1 MIKNSPGRLV
11 LLILALA
18 AFSNFS
24 SPIHAVTIDGDKIT
38 AEQVIAKHLEAIG
51 KAGSRSSDHSRVA
64 VGTVRA
70 IFKARNS
77 SGAIDGRA
85 VLGSV
90 NNKVLVGMA
99 FNASNYPGEKVGF
112 DGKKVTIAY
121 QSPGVRSTLGNF
133 LKTNNA
139 IVKEGLMGG
148 TLSAAWPLL
157 NLTSRGAKVSYAGTD
172 KIDNRAVHKLRY
184 EPDNGANV
192 QVTLYFD
199 AETFQHVRT
208 QYEYVISSRLAA
220 GGVDNQARQRETRY
234 KMVEDFSDYKKE
246 SDLNLPHSYS
256 LRLEITTTDGSSS
269 DKWEV
274 KLEQFAFNQP
284 IDENSFNVEG
294 S

>member
-1 MIKNSPGRLV
+1 MIKNFPCRL
-11 LLILALA
+11 LLFTLALA
-18 AFSNFS
+18 TLSNFS
-24 SPIHAVTIDGDKIT
+24 LPVRALAVDDKIS
-38 AEQVIAKHLEAIG
+38 AEEVIAKHLAAIG
-51 KAGSRSSDHSRVA
+51 AAGSRSSDHSRVA
-64 VGTVRA
+64 VGSVRA

-77 SGAIDGRA
+77 SGAVDGRA
-85 VLGSV
+85 VFGSV
-90 NNKVLVGMA
+90 NNKMLVGMA
-99 FNASNYPGEKVGF
+99 FAASNYPGEKVGF
-112 DGKKVTIAY
+112 DGQKVTIAY

-157 NLTSRGAKVSYAGTD
+157 NLAERGAKVSYAGTD
-172 KIDNRAVHKLRY
+172 KIDNRPVHKLRY
-184 EPDNGANV
+184 DPDKGANV

-199 AETFQHVRT
+199 AETFQHLRT
-208 QYEYVISSRLAA
+208 QYEYTISSRLAA

-234 KMVEDFSDYKKE
+234 KMIEDFSEYKKE
-246 SDLNLPHSYS
+246 GPLNLPHNYT